1 MVWTALTTIHD
12 PRSLEC
18 HDRILCW
25 ERLRYFPH
33 TDQHARNRWNG
44 NVLGIRPEIKR
55 GVNHKKRDRLPF
67 YNDHSFVVLA
77 EREKRVG
84 FWGAHG
90 PSKLRQMQLVIL
102 SERQRYKKR

>member
-1 MVWTALTTIHD
+1 MRHYAFGFAN
-12 PRSLEC
+12 SL
-18 HDRILCW
+18 
-25 ERLRYFPH
+25 
-33 TDQHARNRWNG
+33 Q
-44 NVLGIRPEIKR
+44 NVSGGSREQMFRDGIPFSEPKIKR
-55 GVNHKKRDRLPF
+55 GVDHKKRDRLPF

-90 PSKLRQMQLVIL
+90 PRKLRQMQLVIL